1 MYKILRLTNY
11 LYNKR
16 GLVVNEK
23 NQITSYWYD
32 SQDYKMHR
40 HTFSDNW
47 VLVGFV
53 RKEKFSRLSPIISPD
68 EICDLDFHSDYCF
81 KNGKPKYFAVWRD
94 HGSIVINMTGVKTFY
109 SHPDLNFAEDI

>member
-11 LYNKR
+11 CYNNKA
-16 GLVVNEK
+16 LVVNEK

-32 SQDYKMHR
+32 YQDYKMHR

-53 RKEKFSRLSPIISPD
+53 RKEQFGRLSSIISPD
-68 EICDLDFHSDYCF
+68 KICALTSSSDFFF
-81 KNGKPKYFAVWRD
+81 KNGKPKYCAVWND
-94 HGSIVINMTGVKTFY
+94 HGSTVINMNGVESFY
-109 SHPDLNFAEDI
+109 SNPDLKFAEDN